1 MYYLCFSLSQ
11 LGQYRHTLGT
21 LHFVQCLWKVDEDG
35 RKSADR
41 YQMIPDDVKFLHLTT
56 NYIISQFVVVVL
68 VPSIL

>member
-41 YQMIPDDVKFLHLTT
+41 Y
-56 NYIISQFVVVVL
+56 
-68 VPSIL
+68 